1 MSEQIHGRVVD
12 SAGHAVA
19 NATVIVVHG
28 LAPVPDIAAVSD
40 EHGRYVFGRLPA
52 GTYRLRAIGPD
63 GNEGET
69 DVTVPRPEAGLI
81 RLGTGEMDDDQE
93 NEK

>member
-1 MSEQIHGRVVD
+1 VSEQIHGRVVD
-12 SAGHAVA
+12 GAGRAVA
-19 NATVIVVHG
+19 DATVMVVQA

-40 EHGRYVFGRLPA
+40 EHGRFVFTGLPA
-52 GTYRLRAIGPD
+52 GTYRLRAVGPD
-63 GNEGET
+63 GDEGET

-81 RLGTGEMDDDQE
+81 RLGTGDMDDGQE